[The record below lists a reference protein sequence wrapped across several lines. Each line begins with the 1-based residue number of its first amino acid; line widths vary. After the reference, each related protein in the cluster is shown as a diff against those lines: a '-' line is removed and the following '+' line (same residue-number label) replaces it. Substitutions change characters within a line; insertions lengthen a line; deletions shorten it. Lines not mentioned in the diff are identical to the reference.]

1 MLQSKMNTPNQPLFH
16 EKRRGVVCPIPK
28 IGDKSLLLKEEG
40 ASEKD
45 QEVGA
50 SEKKKKKERESL
62 PPLRS

>member
-50 SEKKKKKERESL
+50 SAEEEEERA
-62 PPLRS
+62 